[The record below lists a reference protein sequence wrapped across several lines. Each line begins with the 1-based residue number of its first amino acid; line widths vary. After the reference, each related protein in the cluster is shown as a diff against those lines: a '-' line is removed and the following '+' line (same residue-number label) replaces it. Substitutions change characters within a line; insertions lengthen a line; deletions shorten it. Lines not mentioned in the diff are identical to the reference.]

1 MPGTYLGFPFDEELF
16 MLQWQNAVDPTRTA
30 LLSSGAIVQSSEIRN
45 LIANGGNLYTIPFY
59 NVLGGDEENY
69 DGQTNSTPGTVS
81 GGSQTGVVWGRMK
94 SWKAQDFVFDFN
106 SGADPMQQITS
117 QVAKYW
123 QKKSQAT
130 LIQILNGIFGI
141 TDDSTDAW
149 DQWQTHTNNIA
160 TKAASVADTNT
171 VGEATAGETAQM
183 ACGDNAGIFS
193 LAIMH
198 SKVATGLAKK
208 QLLQFRKYTDP
219 MGIER
224 TLNIADWNGY
234 TVLVDDGVPVK
245 DSSSASGNKEYTT
258 YMFGN
263 GAILT
268 APAPVKNAAEV
279 GRDRLTAGGFDYLVT
294 RKRETYHPNGF
305 SFVLPS
311 STVSPTNTQL
321 GTAANWK
328 LAGIDPKAISIA
340 RIISNG

>member
-16 MLQWQNAVDPTRTA
+16 LLQWQNAVDPVKAA
-30 LLSSGAIVQSSEIRN
+30 LIASGAIRQSAEIRR
-45 LIANGGNLYTIPFY
+45 LISTGGNLYTIPFY
-59 NVLGGDEENY
+59 DVLGGDEENY
-69 DGQTNSTPGTVS
+69 DGQTDSTPGVTS
-81 GGSQTGVVWGRMK
+81 GGSQTGVVYGRMK

-130 LIQILNGIFGI
+130 LISILNGIFGI

-149 DQWQTHTNNIA
+149 DAWQLHTNRIA
-160 TKAASVADTNT
+160 SDTTSVGAANS
-171 VGEATAGETAQM
+171 VGETTAGDTAQQ

-193 LAIMH
+193 LAVMH
-198 SKVATGLAKK
+198 SKVANTLAAK

-219 MGIER
+219 AGIER

-234 TVLVDDGVPVK
+234 TVLVDDGVPVTTGGTSK
-245 DSSSASGNKEYTT
+245 AKEYTT
-258 YMFGN
+258 YLFGN

-268 APAPVKNAAEV
+268 ASAPVKNAAEV
-279 GRDRLTAGGFDYLVT
+279 GRDRLTDGGFDYLVT

-311 STVSPTNTQL
+311 STVSPTNVQL

-328 LAGIDPKAISIA
+328 LAGVDPKAISIA

>member
-1 MPGTYLGFPFDEELF
+1 MPGTFLGFPFDEELF
-16 MLQWQNAVDPTRTA
+16 SFQWQNAVDPTRAA
-30 LLSSGAIVQSSEIRN
+30 LIASGAIAQSSEIRN

-59 NVLGGDEENY
+59 NVLGGEEENY
-69 DGQTNSTPGTVS
+69 DGQTNSTPEATT
-81 GGSQTGVVWGRMK
+81 GSAQTGVVWGRMK

-123 QKKSQAT
+123 QKKTQAS
-130 LIQILNGIFGI
+130 LISILNGVFALPDDG
-141 TDDSTDAW
+141 TDHWDAW
-149 DQWQTHTNNIA
+149 QMHTNDISA
-160 TKAASVADTNT
+160 TGGTVEEANMVAET
-171 VGEATAGETAQM
+171 TAGDTAQM

-198 SKVATGLAKK
+198 SKVANTLAAK

-234 TVLVDDGVPVK
+234 TVLVDDGVHVDGRGTANAK
-245 DSSSASGNKEYTT
+245 YHT
-258 YMFGN
+258 YLFGN
-263 GAILT
+263 GSILT
-268 APAPVKNAAEV
+268 APAPVKNPAEV
-279 GRDRLTAGGFDYLVT
+279 GRDRLTAGGYDYLVT
-294 RKRETYHPNGF
+294 RKRETLHPNGF
-305 SFVLPS
+305 SFVLP
-311 STVSPTNTQL
+311 TGVISPTNAQL

-328 LAGIDPKAISIA
+328 LAGVDPKAIGMA

>member
-1 MPGTYLGFPFDEELF
+1 MPGTFLGFPFDAELF
-16 MLQWQNAVDPTRTA
+16 LLNWQNAVDPTRAA
-30 LLSSGAIVQSSEIRN
+30 LIASGAIVQSSEIRN
-45 LIANGGNLYTIPFY
+45 LISNGGNLYTIPFY
-59 NVLGGDEENY
+59 HVLGGAEENY
-69 DGQTNSTPGTVS
+69 DGVTSSTPSATT
-81 GGSQTGVVWGRMK
+81 GGSQTGVVYGRMK

-123 QKKSQAT
+123 QKGAQAT

-141 TDDSTDAW
+141 TDDNTDTWDAW
-149 DQWQTHTNNIA
+149 QLHTNNIA
-160 TKAASVADTNT
+160 AATTTIADTNS

-198 SKVATGLAKK
+198 SKVAMGLAKK

-234 TVLVDDGVPVK
+234 TVLVDDGVPHATNATSKAV
-245 DSSSASGNKEYTT
+245 EYTT
-258 YMFGN
+258 YLFGN
-263 GAILT
+263 GAILS
-268 APAPVKNAAEV
+268 APAPVKNPAEI

-294 RKRETYHPNGF
+294 RKRETLHPNGF
-305 SFVLPS
+305 SFVLPNA
-311 STVSPTNTQL
+311 VISPTNAQL
-321 GTAANWK
+321 GTAANWR
-328 LAGIDPKAISIA
+328 LAGVDPKAIAIS